1 MCFTRYVPY
10 WWTVCLRYG
19 MRKEMPHA
27 TKSQL
32 AARIFWL
39 IGYNLVLHLVGVCLL
54 VKGGADWRAPH
65 PDDQPNQ
72 TGTGLDLAR
81 GIMVLVLW
89 KMVIFNDRE
98 LAIAHMPTSRPTQ

>member
-1 MCFTRYVPY
+1 M
-10 WWTVCLRYG
+10 
-19 MRKEMPHA
+19 
-27 TKSQL
+27 
-32 AARIFWL
+32 
-39 IGYNLVLHLVGVCLL
+39 VLHLVGVCLL

-98 LAIAHMPTSRPTQ
+98 LAIAHYAYFSTNSIDTLLNNSTPCLGSLIR